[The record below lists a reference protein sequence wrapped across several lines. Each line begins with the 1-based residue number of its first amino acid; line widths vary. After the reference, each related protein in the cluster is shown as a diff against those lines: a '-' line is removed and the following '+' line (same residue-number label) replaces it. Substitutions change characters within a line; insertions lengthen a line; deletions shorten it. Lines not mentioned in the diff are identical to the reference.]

1 MKNPAFSL
9 IEMLI
14 VLAIIAVLTCITVP
28 QFFSL
33 RKQALTND
41 IDQLFM
47 VCAYLQQKAI
57 SRHTFLA
64 LTFDE
69 ENKSYTYPGINN
81 KQTTIFLANNIQY
94 GFIPNVKGPPGDP
107 TKPITSAI
115 TFDTKSATH
124 SITFFSDGKISAG
137 TVYFVDSKKKLMGAL
152 TCGLAHM
159 SYMRK
164 YFYTQKKWIV
174 A

>member
-1 MKNPAFSL
+1 MKTLAFSI

-14 VLAIIAVLTCITVP
+14 VLAIIAVLACMTVP

-33 RKQALTND
+33 KKQALTND
-41 IDQLFM
+41 IDQLFT

-57 SRHTFLA
+57 SRHTFFYLS
-64 LTFDE
+64 FDE
-69 ENKSYTYPGINN
+69 ENNSYTYPGINN
-81 KQTTIFLANNIQY
+81 KQTTISLSNNICY
-94 GFIPNVKGPPGDP
+94 GFIPKVKGPPGDP

-115 TFDTKSATH
+115 TFDAKSSTH
-124 SITFFSDGKISAG
+124 SITFFSDGKISPG

-174 A
+174 T

>member
-1 MKNPAFSL
+1 VKQPAFSI

-14 VLAIIAVLTCITVP
+14 VLAIIAVLTCMTVP

-33 RKQALTND
+33 RKQALSND

-47 VCAYLQQKAI
+47 ICAYLQQKAI
-57 SRHTFLA
+57 SRHTFLS
-64 LTFDE
+64 LVFDE
-69 ENKSYTYPGINN
+69 KNKSYTYPGINN
-81 KQTTIFLANNIQY
+81 KQTVVTLSNNIQY
-94 GFIPNVKGPPGDP
+94 GFIPASKGPPGDP
-107 TKPITSAI
+107 TKLITSPI
-115 TFDTKSATH
+115 TFDTKNATH
-124 SITFFSDGKISAG
+124 SITFFNDGKISPG
-137 TVYFVDSKKKLMGAL
+137 TVYIVDSKRKLMGAM

-164 YFYTQKKWIV
+164 YFYTQKKWIM

>member
-1 MKNPAFSL
+1 
-9 IEMLI
+9 MLI
-14 VLAIIAVLTCITVP
+14 VLAIIAVLAGITVP

-33 RKQALTND
+33 KQQALTND
-41 IDQLFM
+41 IDQLFLI
-47 VCAYLQQKAI
+47 CAYLQQKSI
-57 SRHTFLA
+57 SRYASLS
-64 LTFDE
+64 LTFDLSD
-69 ENKSYTYPGINN
+69 NSYSYLGINN
-81 KQTTIFLANNIQY
+81 KQTTVLLSNNICY

-115 TFDTKSATH
+115 TFDAKSTTH
-124 SITFFSDGKISAG
+124 SITFFSDGKISPG
-137 TVYFVDSKKKLMGAL
+137 TAYIVDSKKNIMGAL

-164 YFYTQKKWIV
+164 YRYHQNKWTL